1 MAAFVCEQCGTSFTA
16 KSSLGRHKEVHE
28 RKTLT
33 CDQCQVAFK
42 TKRSLKEHVS
52 AVHSSKPKS
61 YCCDRCSKTFS
72 CKAYLRKHMKTHENE
87 KKFECEY
94 CKNCFGTASHLKRH
108 VMKCMILK
116 QPSVIANEECILC
129 DKRFDKNIKR

>member
-87 KKFECEY
+87 KKIECESENY
-94 CKNCFGTASHLKRH
+94 Y
-108 VMKCMILK
+108 
-116 QPSVIANEECILC
+116 
-129 DKRFDKNIKR
+129 DYFDMNIKR